1 MDQIVAELM
10 HEGAGEAFLA
20 VPAVS
25 HVLVGLLSEIED
37 LLFDCLVEVEGKF
50 GFGLHFYDSFLLNSK
65 GIDNEYRLHSAGN
78 YHTLSLVVHTA
89 RLAGSGLGLPVT
101 LQKDW
106 HAQVLAGYDL
116 HLLVSYFY

>member
-1 MDQIVAELM
+1 MY
-10 HEGAGEAFLA
+10 EGTGEAFLT

-25 HVLVGLLSEIED
+25 HVLVWLFSEIEN

-78 YHTLSLVVHTA
+78 YHTFSLVVHTA
-89 RLAGSGLGLPVT
+89 WLACLGLGLPVP
-101 LQKDW
+101 LQKDRN
-106 HAQVLAGYDL
+106 AKVLAGYNL
-116 HLLVSYFY
+116 NLFVSYLH

>member
-25 HVLVGLLSEIED
+25 HVLVGLPSEIED
-37 LLFDCLVEVEGKF
+37 LLFDCLVEVERKF

-78 YHTLSLVVHTA
+78 YHTLSLVVHAA

-101 LQKDW
+101 LQKD
-106 HAQVLAGYDL
+106 
-116 HLLVSYFY
+116 